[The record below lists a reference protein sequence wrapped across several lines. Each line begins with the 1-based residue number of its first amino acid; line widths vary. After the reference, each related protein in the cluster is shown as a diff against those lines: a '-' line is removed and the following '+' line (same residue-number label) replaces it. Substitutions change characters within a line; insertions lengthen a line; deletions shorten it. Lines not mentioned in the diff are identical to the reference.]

1 MFGATQPTSLRLSLG
16 TGNAEMLGEST
27 FDVTKPVPQS
37 WRGSRG
43 SSRSACG
50 IAFFLTSLP
59 SCLRCHPFVE
69 ILAQCLALCLYAGH
83 VGANSS
89 KNAIWNAQDE
99 SDAARG
105 VQERPV
111 ALD

>member
-1 MFGATQPTSLRLSLG
+1 MFGS
-16 TGNAEMLGEST
+16 
-27 FDVTKPVPQS
+27 
-37 WRGSRG
+37 
-43 SSRSACG
+43 
-50 IAFFLTSLP
+50 
-59 SCLRCHPFVE
+59 
-69 ILAQCLALCLYAGH
+69 LALCLFAAH